1 MRNPLFLLNY
11 VVYLYQ
17 GVRDLE
23 EIIQIPTEKL
33 LPNPYQPRK
42 QFKSEDMLS
51 LADSIKENGILQPLL
66 CRQIN
71 HSDYYELIAG
81 ERRLRGAILANLQT
95 VPCIIV
101 DCEYEDSAVFSILE
115 NIQRADLNFFEEA
128 QAISHLM
135 NTFGMTQQQI
145 SKKLGKSQSALSNKL
160 RLLRLPADVRYFI
173 DKEGLT
179 ERHARALLKID
190 NEKDMWTTLRVITE
204 RHLNVEQTEAYIDSL
219 TNKEIKH
226 KKNVIKVFVY
236 SDMDDKVARAV
247 KYYGMDE
254 KKARKEIQRIDKLR
268 GNHYNYYTG
277 NEWRDYSNYDICINS
292 DVLGVENAADM
303 IAKAVAKVN

>member
-226 KKNVIKVFVY
+226 KKNVIKVF
-236 SDMDDKVARAV
+236 
-247 KYYGMDE
+247 
-254 KKARKEIQRIDKLR
+254 
-268 GNHYNYYTG
+268 
-277 NEWRDYSNYDICINS
+277 
-292 DVLGVENAADM
+292 
-303 IAKAVAKVN
+303 